1 MEQIAG
7 RSNVRYS
14 PDVTVLK
21 RYGNNCPVEFFLRQ
35 QNLIKKQG
43 KPIHPFPHPEKL
55 HVHAS
60 HMFCILMT

>member
-21 RYGNNCPVEFFLRQ
+21 RYGNNCPVEFFATT
-35 QNLIKKQG
+35 
-43 KPIHPFPHPEKL
+43 KL
-55 HVHAS
+55 NKETGEAYSSVS
-60 HMFCILMT
+60 TSRKTSCSC